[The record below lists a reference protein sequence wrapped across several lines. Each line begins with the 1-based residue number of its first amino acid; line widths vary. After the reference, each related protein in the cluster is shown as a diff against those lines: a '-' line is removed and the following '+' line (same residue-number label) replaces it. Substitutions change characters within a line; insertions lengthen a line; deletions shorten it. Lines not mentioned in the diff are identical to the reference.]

1 MIERIRT
8 YLLEH
13 ELDAPIGFSQWYYSK
28 RNALLI
34 QVVDSS
40 GASGWG
46 ECYGPAAVTQTAV
59 EQFYAPVLIGQD
71 ALLNERLWS
80 ICWHASHDC
89 QVFCCMV

>member
-13 ELDAPIGFSQWYYSK
+13 ELDEPIGFFSVVLFRN

-34 QVVDSS
+34 EVVDSS

-46 ECYGPAAVTQTAV
+46 ECYGPA
-59 EQFYAPVLIGQD
+59 G
-71 ALLNERLWS
+71 
-80 ICWHASHDC
+80 
-89 QVFCCMV
+89 